1 MFEHMKGLVED
12 MWEELE
18 GACHYAEKAMEA
30 RDNDPGKAS
39 TYTEMS
45 RQELA
50 HFDNLHR
57 MAAEKVSMH
66 KGDTHIE
73 AVWDWE
79 HGKMMRKAAK
89 IRAMLEVAKG

>member
-1 MFEHMKGLVED
+1 MLEHMKELVED

-18 GACHYAEKAMEA
+18 GACHYADKAMEA
-30 RDNDPGKAS
+30 KGVDNGKVS
-39 TYTEMS
+39 TYTEMA
-45 RQELA
+45 RQELT

-57 MAAEKVSMH
+57 MAAEKVAAH
-66 KGDTHIE
+66 KGDAHIA

-89 IRAMLEVAKG
+89 IRAMLEMAKG